1 MTIYSIIIQIL
12 TLTGALVLFLYG
24 MKVMSE
30 SLQKLAGRN
39 MRKILAR
46 ITSKPSRGILTGFLI
61 TSLIQ
66 SSSATTVL
74 LVSFVNAGLVSFAE
88 SIGIIFGANIGTT
101 ITAWLISLVGLG
113 NQLSIY
119 SIILPLVALSL
130 PLFFSY
136 NNKNKARADFI
147 IGFAMLF
154 IGILF
159 FRENLPEIDE
169 NSAIFQSLNVYN
181 YRFVNIL
188 LFIGL
193 GILVTIIFQSSS
205 ATITLTMVLAMEGWL
220 PFSAALA
227 MVIGENIG
235 TTVTALVAAIMANRS
250 ARRTALAHLLF
261 NVIGFLWV
269 LPFIGIIADAIQTG
283 MKELNIPEANM
294 VPFGVS
300 IFHSSFNIVNVILLT
315 IFFKPFKN
323 LCLALMPNGSGVNE
337 VFTLRY
343 INNSLLSTS
352 ELSIFQVRKEI
363 AHMGSQVSYLFSM
376 VPDLLLEK
384 KENKFA
390 KKFRKL
396 QKGEETIDEM
406 EVEIAGYITKLSEV
420 ELSELGNMRIKT
432 MLKIIDHLESIADLC
447 YQMALT
453 IKKKKE
459 ANAWF
464 TQELRNN
471 LAREW
476 DLIEK
481 SLNLMVNNLGKDYHE
496 VEIAEAEDIENDIN
510 HMRSELKKAYLE
522 EINREKLPYK
532 TGIFYNDLLSH
543 SEKAGNYAYSI
554 NMAMYLDDKQKSAKV
569 MDTKQQKK

>member
-1 MTIYSIIIQIL
+1 MNIYSILIQIL

-39 MRKILAR
+39 MRNILAR

-101 ITAWLISLVGLG
+101 ITAWLISFVGLG

-130 PLFFSY
+130 PFFFSY
-136 NNKNKARADFI
+136 NNKNKARAEFV

-159 FRENLPEIDE
+159 FRENLPEIDK
-169 NSAIFQSLNVYN
+169 NSEIFQSLNLYDSS
-181 YRFVNIL
+181 FVNTLI
-188 LFIGL
+188 FIGL

-227 MVIGENIG
+227 MVVGENIG

-261 NVIGFLWV
+261 NVIGLLWV
-269 LPFIGIIADAIQTG
+269 LPFIGIIAETIQSAMQG
-283 MKELNIPEANM
+283 FNIQPSHL

-300 IFHSSFNIVNVILLT
+300 VFHTSFNIVNVILLT
-315 IFFKPFKN
+315 IFLKPFKN
-323 LCLALMPNGSGVNE
+323 LCLMLMPGGNGMNE
-337 VFTLRY
+337 VFTLKY

-352 ELSIFQVRKEI
+352 ELSILQVRKEI
-363 AHMGSQVSYLFSM
+363 AHMGKQVSMLFSM

-384 KENKFA
+384 KEKKFA

-406 EVEIAGYITKLSEV
+406 EIEIAGYITKLSEM
-420 ELSELGNMRIKT
+420 ELSEQGNMRIKT
-432 MLKIIDHLESIADLC
+432 MLKIIDYLESIADLC
-447 YQMALT
+447 FQMALT
-453 IKKKKE
+453 IMKKKE

-471 LAREW
+471 LAKEW
-476 DLIEK
+476 ELIEK
-481 SLNLMVNNLGKDYHE
+481 SLNLMVHNLDKDYLD
-496 VEIAEAEDIENDIN
+496 VEIDEAERIENEIN
-510 HMRSELKKAYLE
+510 RTRSELKKAYLE

-532 TGIFYNDLLSH
+532 TGVYYNDLLSL
-543 SEKAGNYAYSI
+543 SEKVGNYAYSI
-554 NMAMYLDDKQKSAKV
+554 NMAMYRDDQYKSMKFSEK
-569 MDTKQQKK
+569 KQQKK

>member
-1 MTIYSIIIQIL
+1 MNIYSIIIQIL

-39 MRKILAR
+39 MRNILAR
-46 ITSKPSRGILTGFLI
+46 ITSKPSRGILTGFVI

-74 LVSFVNAGLVSFAE
+74 LVSFVNAGLVSFTE

-101 ITAWLISLVGLG
+101 VTSWLISFVGLG

-136 NNKNKARADFI
+136 NNKNKARAEFV

-159 FRENLPEIDE
+159 FRENLPEIDK
-169 NSAIFQSLNVYN
+169 NSAIFQSLNLYHSSFIN
-181 YRFVNIL
+181 TFI
-188 LFIGL
+188 FIGL

-227 MVIGENIG
+227 MVVGENIG

-261 NVIGFLWV
+261 NVIGLLWV
-269 LPFIGIIADAIQTG
+269 LPFIGVIADTIQTAMQG
-283 MKELNIPEANM
+283 FNIQPSNL

-300 IFHSSFNIVNVILLT
+300 VFHSSFNLVNVILLT
-315 IFFKPFKN
+315 IFLKPFKN
-323 LCLALMPNGSGVNE
+323 LCLMLMPGSNGMSE
-337 VFTLRY
+337 VFTLKY

-352 ELSIFQVRKEI
+352 ELSILQVRKEI
-363 AHMGSQVSYLFSM
+363 AHMGKQVSMLFLM

-384 KENKFA
+384 KEKKFA

-406 EVEIAGYITKLSEV
+406 EIEIAGYITKLSEV
-420 ELSELGNMRIKT
+420 ELSEQGNMRIKA
-432 MLKIIDHLESIADLC
+432 MLKIIDYLESIADLC
-447 YQMALT
+447 FQMALT
-453 IKKKKE
+453 IMKKKE
-459 ANAWF
+459 SNAWF

-471 LAREW
+471 LAKEW
-476 DLIEK
+476 ELIEK
-481 SLNLMVNNLGKDYHE
+481 SLNLMVHNLEKDYLE
-496 VEIAEAEDIENDIN
+496 VEVDEAERVENEIN
-510 HMRSELKKAYLE
+510 RTRSELKKAYLE

-532 TGIFYNDLLSH
+532 TGVYYNDLLSL
-543 SEKAGNYAYSI
+543 SEKVGNYAYNI
-554 NMAMYLDDKQKSAKV
+554 NMAMYRDNQHKSMKYSEK
-569 MDTKQQKK
+569 KQQKK